1 MSSLAGVT
9 AADAIGAAVPAATAS
24 VSDVVANAAS
34 KIMSAISGGATPPA
48 PTSPATGTK
57 LKIALATPEL
67 AAFRKRGK
75 TTAANCGVGTSSKT
89 DFNAQRDK
97 VVTEISLAAGF
108 DGNKEISIAVTPN
121 LKGVPNH
128 RNVSEGDFEKSMK
141 DMWDVQWQ
149 EIQRAADPVQM
160 YVFPHCCYS
169 ADAVSR
175 LQG

>member
-9 AADAIGAAVPAATAS
+9 AADAIGAAVPAATAT
-24 VSDVVANAAS
+24 VPANAAS

-67 AAFRKRGK
+67 AAFRTRGK

-89 DFNAQRDK
+89 DFNAERDK
-97 VVTEISLAAGF
+97 VVKEISLAAGF
-108 DGNKEISIAVTPN
+108 DGHLLSKIAVTPN
-121 LKGVPNH
+121 LKGVPDH

>member
-1 MSSLAGVT
+1 MLKGVT
-9 AADAIGAAVPAATAS
+9 ASDAIGAVVPAATANAL
-24 VSDVVANAAS
+24 ANAAS

-67 AAFRKRGK
+67 TAFRKRGK
-75 TTAANCGVGTSSKT
+75 TTAKNCGVAATPQSSKT
-89 DFNAQRDK
+89 DFNAERDK
-97 VVTEISLAAGF
+97 VVKEISLAAGF

-121 LKGVPNH
+121 LKGVPDH
-128 RNVSEGDFEKSMK
+128 RNVSEGDFDKSLNNV
-141 DMWDVQWQ
+141 WDVAWQ
-149 EIQRAADPVQM
+149 EGARGACPVQM

>member
-1 MSSLAGVT
+1 MSLAGASASDVVSSKST
-9 AADAIGAAVPAATAS
+9 GAS

-75 TTAANCGVGTSSKT
+75 TTAANCGVAATPQSSKT
-89 DFNAQRDK
+89 DFNAERDK
-97 VVTEISLAAGF
+97 VVKEISLAAGF
-108 DGNKEISIAVTPN
+108 DGVLNTIAVTPN
-121 LKGVPNH
+121 LKGVPDH

>member
-1 MSSLAGVT
+1 MSLAGASASDVVSSKST
-9 AADAIGAAVPAATAS
+9 GAS

-89 DFNAQRDK
+89 DFNAARDK
-97 VVTEISLAAGF
+97 VVKEISLAAGF
-108 DGNKEISIAVTPN
+108 DGTKEISIAVTPN

-128 RNVSEGDFEKSMK
+128 RNVSEGDFEKSMNNV
-141 DMWDVQWQ
+141 WDVCWQ
-149 EIQRAADPVQM
+149 EGARGESPVQM